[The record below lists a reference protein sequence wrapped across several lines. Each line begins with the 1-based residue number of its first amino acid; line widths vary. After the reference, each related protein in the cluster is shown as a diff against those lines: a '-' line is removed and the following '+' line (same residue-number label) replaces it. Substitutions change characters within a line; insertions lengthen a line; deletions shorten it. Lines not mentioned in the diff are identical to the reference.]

1 MIQKF
6 ADWLVYDIFGL
17 DVFNSFRR
25 SRQLLLLR
33 YDKDF
38 DIIIFYQRDNGH
50 YKCLFPDRTFA
61 QLFDIS

>member
-17 DVFNSFRR
+17 DASTALGEAIN
-25 SRQLLLLR
+25 
-33 YDKDF
+33 DKDF

>member
-17 DVFNSFRR
+17 DASTA
-25 SRQLLLLR
+25 
-33 YDKDF
+33 
-38 DIIIFYQRDNGH
+38 QRDNGH